1 MYIGG
6 SLWQS
11 FDGYAA
17 AAGERTVSLPLTGEG
32 PFTFELRNRGDRH
45 PASSGSR
52 LRFKTLVIPAHEL
65 RWTFTP
71 SGGPGGQHANRANT
85 RAEVRF
91 DVVGSGALTT
101 SQRERLLERLGPVV
115 AGVADDE
122 RSQARN
128 RVLAAFYLIMCSAD
142 YLVQR

>member
-1 MYIGG
+1 MA
-6 SLWQS
+6 
-11 FDGYAA
+11 DA
-17 AAGERTVSLPLTGEG
+17 ED
-32 PFTFELRNRGDRH
+32 LRVT
-45 PASSGSR
+45 A
-52 LRFKTLVIPAHEL
+52 TLVIPAHEL

-101 SQRERLLERLGPVV
+101 SQRERLLGRLGPVV

-128 RVLAAFYLIMCSAD
+128 RRLARERLRRRLEAGLRVERSRRPSRPTRAAVERRLEAKRRRSSRKSERRLD
-142 YLVQR
+142 RGGDHER